1 MIIGIIVA
9 TCKKKEMTEAANNQK
24 LQVSVCVDCA
34 RHSSLK
40 KIITD
45 DLVTGICAFCC
56 RTNAQVRNPDNIEPM
71 VMMMRALIRF
81 YWDEFSYN
89 SHWGG
94 EEVLKLF
101 DDADNPVVKP
111 FAADDYYYDFDHLL
125 QHPLYPEW
133 NKGVSIYAG
142 HDANEMRMWNSAIS
156 RSTASPLGHLRRR
169 LNASNFATMPVFW
182 PWPRFFRRCLNASNF
197 ATIKN
202 ELGALIKPFLD
213 DLTVVVPKGKTWFR
227 ARTGVEDCFLR
238 VEGGEGTIVRQPYM
252 GTSIGASPN
261 PGNGRLNR
269 QGRPVL
275 YLGSDPYTALAEI
288 RPHPGHYVSIGGFEI
303 LQDLNVADFDP
314 DISFFSASDERLEMY
329 WIIHTFDR
337 WMSTPVTPD
346 DKVSY
351 LITQLLAEILQAK
364 GFHAVRFRS
373 SVSEGVNLCIFDTTH
388 AAFVEGHSKV
398 NFVQRVH
405 YEESEHPSVTS
416 PEPDDY
422 PLSKGNCAT
431 PIVQP
436 PSSPRSAPELFHR
449 YGPRPVP
456 N

>member
-1 MIIGIIVA
+1 MPSARSFICWLLWLSAIIGIIVA
-9 TCKKKEMTEAANNQK
+9 KCRKKEMTEAAGDQG
-24 LQVSVCVDCA
+24 LQVSVCGDCA

-40 KIITD
+40 KIIKA

-56 RTNAQVRNPDNIEPM
+56 RTDAQVRNPENIEPM

-111 FAADDYYYDFDHLL
+111 FAADDYYYDFDEILH
-125 QHPLYPEW
+125 HPPYPEW

-142 HDANEMRMWNSAIS
+142 HDANEMRMANSAIS
-156 RSTASPLGHLRRR
+156 RSTASPVDDVRRR
-169 LNASNFATMPVFW
+169 LNASNFAT
-182 PWPRFFRRCLNASNF
+182 
-197 ATIKN
+197 IEN

-213 DLTVVVPKGKTWFR
+213 DLKFVLPKGETWFR
-227 ARTGVEDCFLR
+227 ARTGVEASFLR
-238 VEGGEGTIVRQPYM
+238 LEGGDGTIVRQPYM

-269 QGRPVL
+269 QSRPVL
-275 YLGSDPYTALAEI
+275 YLGSNPYTALAEI

-303 LQDLNVADFDP
+303 LQDLTVADFDP
-314 DISFFSASDERLEMY
+314 DISLFSASDERLQMY

-351 LITQLLAEILQAK
+351 LITQLLAEILQAE

-405 YEESEHPSVTS
+405 YKESEHPSVTS
-416 PEPDDY
+416 PELDDY
-422 PLSKGNCAT
+422 LLS
-431 PIVQP
+431 
-436 PSSPRSAPELFHR
+436 R
-449 YGPRPVP
+449 
-456 N
+456 